1 MATSREKSTFL
12 RQEQDAWVA
21 WQDER
26 APRDAANGELA
37 KECEVS
43 ADLRRRCSELEA
55 MARDARA
62 KVAPGSTTLSKIL
75 KS

>member
-26 APRDAANGELA
+26 APRDAAKGELA

-43 ADLRRRCSELEA
+43 VDLRRRCSELKA

-62 KVAPGSTTLSKIL
+62 KVPPGSTTLSKIL